1 MKIAIIGSGI
11 SGLTAAYV
19 LNKNHDIRIF
29 EANNYIGG
37 HTHTHDI
44 NIKGKEF
51 KVDTGFIVYNE
62 KTYPNFIKLLDIL
75 GVERQLSTM
84 GFSVK
89 SISKDYEYA
98 GESLNSLFAKR
109 SNIFRLGFL
118 KMLYEMYYFGK
129 KADAFGL
136 GLDTSITLGDY
147 LKKEK
152 YSDEFINYFII
163 PMGAAIWS
171 TPANKV
177 LDMPAYFFIKFFYN
191 HGMLEVVNRPKWWVI
206 KNGSKSYIEKITLG
220 FKNKILL
227 SNPVKKVL
235 RKNNKII
242 INSYSK
248 KNDTPHEE
256 EFDSVIFATHSDQ
269 ALDMLHDSSSQE
281 KDILG
286 SIPYQKN
293 EVLLHTD
300 SSVLPRRKLAWAS
313 WNYQLDSDPEKP
325 VVLTYNMNILQ
336 SIECD
341 ETFCV
346 TLNNQQ
352 LVDKD
357 KVLKKIIYHHPLFT
371 VEGIRAQK
379 RKSEIN
385 GVNNTFY
392 CGAYWHNGFH
402 EDGVVS
408 ALEVC
413 KHFGEGL

>member
-11 SGLTAAYV
+11 SGLTSAYL
-19 LNKNHDIRIF
+19 LNRNHDITVF
-29 EANNYIGG
+29 EANDYIGG
-37 HTHTHDI
+37 HTHTH
-44 NIKGKEF
+44 NIKIKDKEYA
-51 KVDTGFIVYNE
+51 VDTGFIVYNE
-62 KTYPNFIKLLDIL
+62 RTYPNFIKLLDTL

-89 SISKDYEYA
+89 SASEDYEYA

-118 KMLYEMYYFGK
+118 RMLYEMYRFGK
-129 KADAFGL
+129 KSDSTGL
-136 GLDTSITLGDY
+136 GLDVSITLGTY
-147 LKKEK
+147 LRSEN
-152 YSDEFINYFII
+152 YSNEFINYFII

-191 HGMLEVVNRPKWWVI
+191 HGMLEIINRPKWWVI
-206 KNGSKSYIEKITLG
+206 KDGSSAYIK
-220 FKNKILL
+220 
-227 SNPVKKVL
+227 
-235 RKNNKII
+235 KII
-242 INSYSK
+242 KGFESKINLSSPIKTVSRLDNGIEIETANSK
-248 KNDTPHEE
+248 KPLM
-256 EFDSVIFATHSDQ
+256 FDAVVFATHSDQ
-269 ALDMLHDSSSQE
+269 ALGMLKDPTEKE
-281 KDILG
+281 KDILS

-300 SSVLPRRKLAWAS
+300 SSVLPKRKLAWAS
-313 WNYQLDSDPEKP
+313 WNYQLDSNPESP

-336 SIECD
+336 SLDCD

-346 TLNNQQ
+346 TLNDHQS
-352 LVDKD
+352 LDKS
-357 KVLKKIIYHHPLFT
+357 KVLKKIIYQHPLFT
-371 VEGIRAQK
+371 VKGIEAQK
-379 RKSEIN
+379 RKLEIS
-385 GVNNTFY
+385 GVNNTYY

-413 KHFGEGL
+413 KHFGEQI